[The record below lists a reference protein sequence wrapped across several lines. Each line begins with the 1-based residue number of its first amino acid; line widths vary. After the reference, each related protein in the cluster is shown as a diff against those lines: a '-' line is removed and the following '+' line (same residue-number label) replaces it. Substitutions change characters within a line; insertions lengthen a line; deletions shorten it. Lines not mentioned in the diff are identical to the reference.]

1 MKKGKIKTTMKN
13 TTMRKT
19 QLAAAISAAC
29 LSMVAGQASAQQG
42 SEAIEEIVVTGIRGS
57 LRMAL
62 DLKRETSGIMDAI
75 SAEDIGKFPDT
86 NLAESLQRI
95 TGVSVNR
102 VEGEGSQVTIRG
114 FGPQFNLVTLN
125 GRQMPAADNAVNFFG
140 INANRPGGNSRSFD
154 FSNIASEGVSGLQ
167 VYKSGRASAP
177 SGGIGGVINVQ
188 TVRPLDTGTLFSFGV
203 KAVDDAGGGSTT
215 PELSGIG
222 SWINDGGTFG
232 VTAFASYQERDYSNR
247 TALGGGF
254 FVWQTPFDSSIPAFA
269 GATIVN
275 EPGPDQLAGFIPNA
289 SMTFTEGERERTNAS
304 LTLQFAPSDRSTF
317 TVDTMWARNDQS
329 QQGVGDLP
337 FYVRQFDF
345 AAFDGNPVFSV
356 PVLLGEPL
364 VAGAGS
370 DFTQAGKELPFR
382 NTLFYIRDE
391 LTSFAINWDFQ
402 LNDSWTL
409 NFDAYT
415 AEATAGG
422 NGPGGSISDS
432 ISIGGQ
438 AVAMQWMDFR
448 TDITQSVQ
456 AIADGSGPTSNM
468 VGGVLTNYAGGN
480 ANGVFEKSD
489 LGSQWILRDFRDQ
502 ESTIDQFQVKA
513 SWDNGGGLRANF
525 GLGYYENDIQQI
537 NISTREELGGWN
549 TGFIGDIVTLMGED
563 AIQEVCI
570 SCQFND
576 HDNLILSL
584 DEMIA
589 DYTAAGG
596 TLAPG
601 ASYRVVG
608 ENAFFVNPIAF
619 AEAFDGFTSGGGT
632 VYDINNRKVT
642 GTNDRL
648 ISEDVL
654 SVYGELVLDTEVGDM
669 PMQVVVGLRYEET
682 DVVSSSVQSIPIAK
696 DWASDNDFNTIF
708 GGDAAVTQTFDYDN
722 LLPNIDVSLDVTD
735 NIKVRASVST
745 TIARPEL
752 GNMFVDTSAGNP
764 GTATFLGGTWTGSS
778 GNAQLDP
785 LESNNIDLS
794 FEYYYG
800 EGSAFTVAYFD
811 KSISN
816 FIGIEQVTKP
826 LFGLTDV
833 ASGQP
838 GTVSG
843 NAVEALAAH
852 VRADNSVGS
861 LVTETNMFT
870 MTAILAF
877 PADFPGGADEF
888 IDPLDPGG
896 AAQSSDI
903 ATAYDIPPQPGDPLA
918 QFLVQQPTNANNAN
932 IDGWEVALVHFFTGA
947 LEGFGINANATF
959 VNGDVSYDIS
969 LPESEDQFALTGL
982 SDSYNFI
989 AFYENEKYSARILY
1003 NWRDEFLSHTNV
1015 GNRIPRYV
1023 EAYGQLD
1030 FNVGWRVMDNL
1041 TLTLEGINM
1050 TEEALVF
1057 HGRTPQQVQAYI
1069 ETDRRFMLGAR
1080 YTFQ

>member
-1 MKKGKIKTTMKN
+1 MIKRTKV
-13 TTMRKT
+13 
-19 QLAAAISAAC
+19 AAAVSAAC
-29 LSMVAGQASAQQG
+29 ALMAGQAVAQ
-42 SEAIEEIVVTGIRGS
+42 EEVEEIVVKGIRGS
-57 LRMAL
+57 LTAAL
-62 DLKRETSGIMDAI
+62 DLKRETSGVMDAI
-75 SAEDIGKFPDT
+75 SSEDIGKFPDT

-102 VEGEGSQVTIRG
+102 VEGEGSEVTIRG
-114 FGPQFNLVTLN
+114 FGGQFNLVTLN

-167 VYKSGRASAP
+167 VYKSGRAGIP
-177 SGGIGGVINVQ
+177 SGGIGGTINVQ
-188 TVRPLDTGTLFSFGV
+188 TVRPLDVGTLGTLSV
-203 KAVDDAGGGSTT
+203 KAVDDAGGDSTT
-215 PELSGIG
+215 MELSGLG
-222 SWINDGGTFG
+222 SWANDAGTFG
-232 VTAFASYQERDYSNR
+232 VTAFASFQEREYSNR

-254 FVWQTPFDSSIPAFA
+254 FVWQNPFDASVPAWA
-269 GATIVN
+269 AATIVN

-304 LTLQFAPSDRSTF
+304 VTVQFAPSDRSTF
-317 TVDTMWARNDQS
+317 TVDAMYARNDQD

-345 AAFDGNPVFSV
+345 AAFDGNPVFTV

-364 VAGAGS
+364 VAGGGS
-370 DFTQAGKELPFR
+370 DFSQAGKELPFR
-382 NTLFYIRDE
+382 NSRFYIRDE
-391 LTSFAINWDFQ
+391 LTSIGANWDYQ

-409 NFDAYT
+409 NIDAYT

-422 NGPGGSISDS
+422 NGPGGAISNGV
-432 ISIGGQ
+432 SIGGQ

-456 AIADGSGPTSNM
+456 AIADGSPPTSNL

-489 LGSQWILRDFRDQ
+489 LGSQWILQEFKDQ
-502 ESTIDQFQVKA
+502 ESTMDQLQLKA
-513 SWDNGGGLRANF
+513 SWDNGGGLTANF
-525 GLGYYENDIQQI
+525 GLGYYDNEIVQE
-537 NISTREELGGWN
+537 NISKRDELGGWN
-549 TGFIGDIVTLMGED
+549 TGFIGDIATLMGED

-576 HDNLILSL
+576 NDNLILSEAEL
-584 DEMIA
+584 IA

-596 TLAPG
+596 ILAPG
-601 ASYRVVG
+601 ASFRVVG
-608 ENAFFVNPIAF
+608 ENAFFVDPVAM
-619 AEAFDGFTSGGGT
+619 AEAFDGFTNGGGQ
-632 VYDINNRKVT
+632 VYDASNIRVNS
-642 GTNDRL
+642 TNDRT
-648 ISEDVL
+648 INEEVL
-654 SVYGELVLDTEVGDM
+654 SVYGEIIMDSQVGDM

-682 DVVSSSVQSIPIAK
+682 DVESLSVQSIPIAK

-708 GGDAAVTQTFDYDN
+708 GPTAAVQQTFDYDN

-735 NIKVRASVST
+735 NMKVRASVST

-752 GNMFVDTSAGNP
+752 GNMFVDTNAGNP
-764 GTATFLGGTWTGSS
+764 GTATFLGGQWTGSS

-785 LESNNIDLS
+785 LESNNIDVS

-833 ASGQP
+833 ASGLP

-843 NAVEALAAH
+843 DAIDALAVH
-852 VRADNSVGS
+852 VRDDGSVGS

-870 MTAILAF
+870 MTTILAF
-877 PADFPGGADEF
+877 PGDFPLGAAEF

-896 AAQSSDI
+896 ALQSSDI

-932 IDGWEVALVHFFTGA
+932 IDGWEVALVHFFTGG

-959 VNGDVSYDIS
+959 VNGDVSFDIS
-969 LPESEDQFALTGL
+969 APDTEDQFALTGL
-982 SDSYNFI
+982 SDSFNFI
-989 AFYENEKYSARILY
+989 VFYENDTWSARILY

-1015 GNRIPRYV
+1015 GDNIPRFV
-1023 EAYGQLD
+1023 EEYGQLD
-1030 FNVGWRVMDNL
+1030 FNLGWRVTDNL
-1041 TLTLEGINM
+1041 VLTFEGINM
-1050 TEEALVF
+1050 TEEAVVF
-1057 HGRTPQQVQAYI
+1057 HGRTAQQVQSYI
-1069 ETDRRFMLGAR
+1069 ETDRRLMLGAR
-1080 YTFQ
+1080 YNFGG

>member
-1 MKKGKIKTTMKN
+1 MIKRTKV
-13 TTMRKT
+13 
-19 QLAAAISAAC
+19 AAAVSAAC
-29 LSMVAGQASAQQG
+29 ALMAGQAVAQ
-42 SEAIEEIVVTGIRGS
+42 EEVEEIVVKGIRGS
-57 LRMAL
+57 LTAAL
-62 DLKRETSGIMDAI
+62 DLKRETSGVMDAI
-75 SAEDIGKFPDT
+75 SSEDIGKFPDT

-102 VEGEGSQVTIRG
+102 VEGEGSEVTIRG
-114 FGPQFNLVTLN
+114 FGGQFNLVTLN

-167 VYKSGRASAP
+167 VYKSGRAGIP
-177 SGGIGGVINVQ
+177 SGGIGGTINVQ
-188 TVRPLDTGTLFSFGV
+188 TVRPLDVGTLGTLSV
-203 KAVDDAGGGSTT
+203 KAVDDAGGDSTT
-215 PELSGIG
+215 MELSGLG
-222 SWINDGGTFG
+222 SWANDAGTFG
-232 VTAFASYQERDYSNR
+232 VTAFASFQEREYSNR

-254 FVWQTPFDSSIPAFA
+254 FVWQNPFDASVPAWA
-269 GATIVN
+269 AATIVN

-304 LTLQFAPSDRSTF
+304 VTVQFAPSDRSTF
-317 TVDTMWARNDQS
+317 TVDAMYARNDQD

-345 AAFDGNPVFSV
+345 AAFDGNPVFTV

-364 VAGAGS
+364 VAGGGS

-382 NTLFYIRDE
+382 NSRFYIRDE
-391 LTSFAINWDFQ
+391 LTSIGANWDYQ

-409 NFDAYT
+409 NIDAYT

-422 NGPGGSISDS
+422 NGPGGAISNGV
-432 ISIGGQ
+432 SIGGQ

-456 AIADGSGPTSNM
+456 AIADGSPPTSNL

-489 LGSQWILRDFRDQ
+489 LGSQWILQEFKDQ
-502 ESTIDQFQVKA
+502 ESTMDQLQLKA
-513 SWDNGGGLRANF
+513 SWDNGGGLTANF
-525 GLGYYENDIQQI
+525 GLGYYDNEIVQE
-537 NISTREELGGWN
+537 NISKRDELGGWN
-549 TGFIGDIVTLMGED
+549 TGFIGDIATLMGED

-576 HDNLILSL
+576 NDNLILSEAEL
-584 DEMIA
+584 IA

-596 TLAPG
+596 ILAPG
-601 ASYRVVG
+601 ASFRVVG
-608 ENAFFVNPIAF
+608 ENAFFVDPVAM
-619 AEAFDGFTSGGGT
+619 AEAFDGFTNGGGQ
-632 VYDINNRKVT
+632 VYDASNIRVNS
-642 GTNDRL
+642 TNDRT
-648 ISEDVL
+648 INEEVL
-654 SVYGELVLDTEVGDM
+654 SVYGEIIMDSQVGDM

-708 GGDAAVTQTFDYDN
+708 GPTAAVQQTFDYDN

-735 NIKVRASVST
+735 TMKVRASVST

-752 GNMFVDTSAGNP
+752 GNMFVDTNAGNP
-764 GTATFLGGTWTGSS
+764 GTATFLGGQWTGSS

-785 LESNNIDLS
+785 LESNNIDVS

-833 ASGQP
+833 ASGAP

-843 NAVEALAAH
+843 DAIAALAVH
-852 VRADNSVGS
+852 VRDDGSVGS

-870 MTAILAF
+870 MTTILAF
-877 PADFPGGADEF
+877 PGDFPLGAAEF

-896 AAQSSDI
+896 ALQSSDI

-932 IDGWEVALVHFFTGA
+932 IDGWEVALVHFFTGG

-959 VNGDVSYDIS
+959 VNGDVSFDIS
-969 LPESEDQFALTGL
+969 APDTEDQFALTGL
-982 SDSYNFI
+982 SDSFNFI
-989 AFYENEKYSARILY
+989 VFYENDTWSARILY

-1015 GNRIPRYV
+1015 GDNIPRFV
-1023 EAYGQLD
+1023 EEYGQLD
-1030 FNVGWRVMDNL
+1030 FNVGWRVTDNL
-1041 TLTLEGINM
+1041 VLTFEGINM
-1050 TEEALVF
+1050 TEEAVVF
-1057 HGRTPQQVQAYI
+1057 HGRTAQQVQSYI
-1069 ETDRRFMLGAR
+1069 ETDRRLMLGAR
-1080 YTFQ
+1080 YNFGG